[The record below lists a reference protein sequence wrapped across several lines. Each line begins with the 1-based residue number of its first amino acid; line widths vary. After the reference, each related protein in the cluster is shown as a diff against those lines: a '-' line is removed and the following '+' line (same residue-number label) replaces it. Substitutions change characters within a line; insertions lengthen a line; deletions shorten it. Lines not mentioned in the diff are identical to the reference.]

1 MVGAPGRAALLLIL
15 ALPATAGPGFD
26 LGFSEGERPLDIGR
40 AFRSAE
46 ACADCHE
53 REAED
58 WAASRHRAAHSNAIY
73 QAGLVD
79 EPSAFCVN
87 CHSPLPGQVD
97 EVLANL
103 GWYFWRN
110 PRSRSGEEPARRPEP
125 RADEGVNCAAC
136 HVRDGVILGTGEGLG
151 APHEVRTVPELA
163 SPTLC
168 ASCHEFRMPQFEA
181 GGWHLTDQPMQAT
194 FSEWQAWGGE
204 RTCQDCHMPGGRH
217 TFRGAHD
224 LDFLRD
230 SVGVRVDGDHLEV
243 RSVGVG
249 HHLPTGDLF
258 RNLTVEVRGAEGWRT
273 VHRIGRTFSWE
284 HDPATLAQR
293 KVLAEDT
300 SLRPGEVRR
309 LPVPADARAWRIRFH
324 YGAEHDEHRGLVPLD
339 ALIVTLREG
348 ALPD

>member
-1 MVGAPGRAALLLIL
+1 MVVAPRLAILLVL
-15 ALPATAGPGFD
+15 AVPATAGRGLD
-26 LGFSEGERPLDIGR
+26 LGFSEGERPVDIGR

-58 WAASRHRAAHSNAIY
+58 WAGSRHRMAHSNAIY

-87 CHSPLPGQVD
+87 CHSPLPEQVD
-97 EVLANL
+97 EVMANL
-103 GWYFWRN
+103 DWYLWRN
-110 PRSRSGEEPARRPEP
+110 PRTRSGEAPARRPEA
-125 RADEGVNCAAC
+125 RADEGVTCAAC

-151 APHEVRTVPELA
+151 APHAVRQVPELA
-163 SPTLC
+163 SPALC
-168 ASCHEFRMPQFEA
+168 ASCHEFRMPAFEA

-194 FSEWQAWGGE
+194 WSEWQAWGGE
-204 RTCQDCHMPGGRH
+204 ETCQDCHMPAGRH

-224 LDFLRD
+224 VDFLRESLD
-230 SVGVRVDGDHLEV
+230 IRQRGDVLEL

-258 RNLTVEVRGAEGWRT
+258 RNLTVEASGDGGWQT
-273 VHRIGRTFSWE
+273 LHRIGRSFSWE
-284 HDPATLAQR
+284 QDPVSLEQR
-293 KVLAEDT
+293 KVLAADT

-309 LPVPADARAWRIRFH
+309 VRLPADAVRWRVRFH
-324 YGAEHDEHRGLVPLD
+324 YGAEHDEHRGLVP
-339 ALIVTLREG
+339 AESLIVTLRE
-348 ALPD
+348 ADAAP